1 MATPAKKSRKTQ
13 VELSVAKKA
22 ELIRFIES
30 GHSQREAAKEFC
42 VSKTTAGQ
50 IMTEKTKWLELFSK
64 SDNPDCKRQQ
74 RETLFSEIN
83 NCVQLWFQRARA
95 IGIPVLQEI
104 ANFAGRMKVDN
115 FSASN
120 GWLEA
125 FKLRNGIKQ
134 RTISGMAFFLADIFY
149 YKCIVQDATYCIR
162 FSLHIFTT

>member
-83 NCVQLWFQRARA
+83 HCVLLWFQRARA
-95 IGIPVLQEI
+95 IGIPVSGPILQEI
-104 ANFAGRMKVDN
+104 AKNFAGQMKVDN

-134 RTISGMAFFLADIFY
+134 RTISGMAFFIADI
-149 YKCIVQDATYCIR
+149 
-162 FSLHIFTT
+162 LL